1 MRGEVERGGLE
12 GVEGRWVLF
21 GKILWDENQL
31 GGCNIRGRGGQ
42 SEQTKQEKNI
52 FSENKDMWVG
62 LKKKCLGKDV
72 IMIQ

>member
-42 SEQTKQEKNI
+42 TERMKQEKKH
-52 FSENKDMWVG
+52 FR
-62 LKKKCLGKDV
+62 
-72 IMIQ
+72 